1 MSSTLISN
9 IKTNDKPSE
18 QQWSSG
24 YDRIFCLGNLHPAS
38 IFIQIM
44 PAVTT
49 AVYTVMVH
57 FTIALQI
64 KFMPTAQ

>member
-24 YDRIFCLGNLHPAS
+24 YDTIFYLGNLNTAS
-38 IFIQIM
+38 ESIQIM

-49 AVYTVMVH
+49 VLYIMLWV
-57 FTIALQI
+57 ISPSPY
-64 KFMPTAQ
+64 K